1 MKYLKFVALLLCVA
15 VSATAFNACSKD
27 EKTSSTSTNTN
38 APASV
43 ADTNWEWYDPDAT
56 DVYRVQVEFNGPMLV
71 SVIKEAMVDG
81 IMDIQCYLG
90 NYTYSNGSGSLSLE
104 DDNHAP
110 INASF
115 TIDGTRMS
123 LTLQGGSYTLT
134 KK

>member
-1 MKYLKFVALLLCVA
+1 MKILKKIAAILIVA
-15 VSATAFNACSKD
+15 VTMVSFISCNKDDKEASA
-27 EKTSSTSTNTN
+27 NTN
-38 APASV
+38 AHASV

>member
-1 MKYLKFVALLLCVA
+1 MKILKKIAAILIVA
-15 VSATAFNACSKD
+15 VTMVSFISCNKDDKEASA
-27 EKTSSTSTNTN
+27 NTN
-38 APASV
+38 SPASV

>member
-1 MKYLKFVALLLCVA
+1 MKILKKIAAILIVA
-15 VSATAFNACSKD
+15 VTMVSFISCNKDDKEASA
-27 EKTSSTSTNTN
+27 NTN
-38 APASV
+38 APA
-43 ADTNWEWYDPDAT
+43 
-56 DVYRVQVEFNGPMLV
+56 
-71 SVIKEAMVDG
+71 MVGG
-81 IMDIQCYLG
+81 IIDIQCYLG

>member
-1 MKYLKFVALLLCVA
+1 MKILKKIAAILIVA
-15 VSATAFNACSKD
+15 VTMVSFISCNKD
-27 EKTSSTSTNTN
+27 DKEASTNTN

>member
-1 MKYLKFVALLLCVA
+1 MKILKKIAAILIVA
-15 VSATAFNACSKD
+15 VTMVSFISCNKDDKEASA
-27 EKTSSTSTNTN
+27 NTN

-43 ADTNWEWYDPDAT
+43 ADTNWEWYAPDAT

>member
-1 MKYLKFVALLLCVA
+1 M
-15 VSATAFNACSKD
+15 
-27 EKTSSTSTNTN
+27 
-38 APASV
+38 

-71 SVIKEAMVDG
+71 SVIKEAMVGG

>member
-1 MKYLKFVALLLCVA
+1 MKILKKIAAILIVA
-15 VSATAFNACSKD
+15 VTMVSFISCNKD
-27 EKTSSTSTNTN
+27 DKEASTNTN

-123 LTLQGGSYTLT
+123 LTRQGGSYTLT